1 MTSPKVVHH
10 HTMAPA
16 TTAAPASRN
25 ILESAIQTSSCL
37 KAKSSEDLSSE
48 RDEFRIV
55 SMARIGKID
64 GELGRDARRALAQNN
79 NPGTEQQR
87 LLDIVGHENRR
98 EASVA
103 PQREKLSLQGKS
115 RQRVELAQRLV

>member
-16 TTAAPASRN
+16 TTAAPVGRN

-55 SMARIGKID
+55 SMTRIGKID
-64 GELGRDARRALAQNN
+64 VELGLDMRRTLTQND
-79 NPGTEQQR
+79 NPRGEQQG
-87 LLDIVGHENRR
+87 LLHIMRNENRR
-98 EASVA
+98 EALVA
-103 PQREKLSLQGKS
+103 PKREKLGLQG
-115 RQRVELAQRLV
+115 